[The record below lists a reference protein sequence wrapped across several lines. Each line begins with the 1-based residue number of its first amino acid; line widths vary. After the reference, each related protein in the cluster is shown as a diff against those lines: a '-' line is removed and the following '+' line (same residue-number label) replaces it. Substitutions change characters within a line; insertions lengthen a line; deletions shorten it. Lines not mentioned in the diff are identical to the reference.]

1 MDLGKKIKE
10 LRRTHNITQ
19 ERLAEEMGVTA
30 QAVCKWESGRTMP
43 DITLLPELSVF
54 FGVTIDELFELTE
67 DSQLERINNMIY
79 SRNSLSDSEFS
90 YAEKFLI
97 ERKNNPAAV
106 AMLAKL
112 YDCRAEQYRRLSQ
125 KFAQMTLEN
134 NPAEGIHH
142 ILCGP
147 LWDWDFT
154 NHHELI
160 DYYYRFTEENPGIY
174 IARVYLA
181 ELLISDMRFD
191 EAEKVVCGMDKCIH
205 KIRLKGKIEARR
217 GNIDDAK
224 KLLDEMTDEHVNS
237 DKAWSYKAD
246 AYANL
251 GLYDKAIEFYNK
263 SLSLAEKPRLI
274 DNNLS
279 LAHIYEIIRDYS
291 AAADE
296 YDKVMNILINEHGCD
311 SDSDVIKEYR
321 NKLIQCRKR

>member
-54 FGVTIDELFELTE
+54 FGITIDELFELTE
-67 DSQLERINNMIY
+67 DSQFERINNMIY
-79 SRNSLSDSEFS
+79 SRNSLSDREFS
-90 YAEKFLI
+90 YAEQFLT
-97 ERKNNPAAV
+97 ERKDNPAAV
-106 AMLAKL
+106 SMLAKL
-112 YDCRAEQYRRLSQ
+112 YEYRAEQYRNLSQ
-125 KFAQMTLEN
+125 KFAHRSLDS
-134 NPAEGIHH
+134 NPAEDIHH

-147 LWDWDFT
+147 LWDWDLT

-160 DYYYRFTEENPGIY
+160 NYYYRFTEENSEVH

-181 ELLISDMRFD
+181 ELLIADMRFD
-191 EAEKVVCGMDKCIH
+191 EAEKTVYGMNKCIH
-205 KIRLKGKIEARR
+205 KIRLQGKIEALR
-217 GNIDDAK
+217 GNIDGAK
-224 KLLDEMTDEHVNS
+224 MLWDEMTDEYADC

-246 AYANL
+246 SYANL

-279 LAHIYEIIRDYS
+279 LAHIYEIMRNYS

-296 YDKVMNILINEHGCD
+296 YNKIINILINEHGCD
-311 SDSDVIKEYR
+311 PDSDVIREYK